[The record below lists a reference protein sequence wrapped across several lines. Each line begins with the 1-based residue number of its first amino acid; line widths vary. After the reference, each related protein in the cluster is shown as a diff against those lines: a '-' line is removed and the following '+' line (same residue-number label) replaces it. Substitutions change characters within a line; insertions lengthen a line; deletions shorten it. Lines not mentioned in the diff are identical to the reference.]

1 MNRTHEKYPMPLRA
15 SQAPAQRRATRAL
28 TLRSRGHQPPAA
40 PKPSLP
46 PKVLA
51 AGVAVVGVYTPL
63 LGYCFH
69 VGYLSRFQVDVSAV
83 SPSYESLILGGVG
96 VYTAFVAQALNA
108 AAANPWG
115 LALLGTIGASLHMSR
130 DAVGDLVADAKQ
142 ILTQPPSALRP
153 FATMTAGVGLSFLA
167 PLVLGASIVAAL
179 PLASAYRYGQEEAH
193 DQMRGFRMG
202 CDLSRVRCS
211 EIWESSVVIAKG
223 NLIGDSATTWVVFE
237 PSGVVRHIQRQ
248 GKELR
253 VPVNSAP

>member
-1 MNRTHEKYPMPLRA
+1 MPLRA
-15 SQAPAQRRATRAL
+15 SHAPAGRRATRVL
-28 TLRSRGHQPPAA
+28 PQRSRGQQPPAA
-40 PKPSLP
+40 PKSSQA

-63 LGYCFH
+63 MGYCFH

-115 LALLGTIGASLHMSR
+115 LALLGTMGAFLYRSR
-130 DAVGDLVADAKQ
+130 DAIYDLVADAKH
-142 ILTQPPSALRP
+142 ILTQSPSPLRP

-179 PLASAYRYGQEEAH
+179 PLASAYRYGQEEGH
-193 DQMRGFRMG
+193 DQMRSFRMG
-202 CDLSRVRCS
+202 CDLSRAPCS
-211 EIWESSVVIAKG
+211 EIWESGVVITRG
-223 NLIGDSATTWVVFE
+223 QLLGDSAATWVVFE

-253 VPVNSAP
+253 VAVNSAP